1 MGLARSAL
9 LRASENGWLRERV
22 PRLAL
27 ARRMVRRFMPG
38 ETPESALAATG
49 ELNAAGVGTVLTCLG
64 EYVASPAAADAVAR
78 HYEEV
83 AAAPPPA
90 DFELSVKPTHLGL
103 GLGQAACAERVA
115 RIAAACARSSR
126 TLWVDMESSATT
138 DATLEIYAD
147 LRRVHPNLGV
157 CLQANLRRTPSDVE
171 RLLPLAPAIRLVKG
185 AYAEPGDRAYT
196 GRAAIDEAFRALALA
211 LIRAEPAGE
220 DGGSGDE
227 PGAATLPG
235 GRLRPVL
242 GTHDVGLVERI
253 RAQSGGRPL
262 EVHMLY
268 GIRTS
273 AQAALAADPRT
284 RLRVLI
290 SYGAAWYPWFVR
302 RLAERPANLL
312 LALR

>member
-1 MGLARSAL
+1 MGLARTAL
-9 LRASENGWLRERV
+9 LRASENAWLRDRV

-38 ETPESALAATG
+38 ETAESALAATR
-49 ELNAAGVGTVLTCLG
+49 ELNAGGVGTVLTSLG
-64 EYVASPAAADAVAR
+64 EYVAAPADADAVAR

-83 AAAPPPA
+83 AAVPPPA
-90 DFELSVKPTHLGL
+90 VFELSVKPTHLGL
-103 GLGQAACAERVA
+103 ELGQAACAGRVA
-115 RIAAACARSSR
+115 RIAAACAASAR
-126 TLWVDMESSATT
+126 TLWLDMESSATT
-138 DATLEIYAD
+138 DATLEIYAE
-147 LRRVHPNLGV
+147 LRPGHPNLGV

-185 AYAEPGDRAYT
+185 AYAEPRERAHT
-196 GRAAIDEAFRALALA
+196 GRAEIDDAFHSLALA
-211 LIRAEPAGE
+211 LIRAEAGGGTGVHGAGGVQVPG
-220 DGGSGDE
+220 DG
-227 PGAATLPG
+227 P
-235 GRLRPVL
+235 RLVL
-242 GTHDVGLVERI
+242 GTHDVALVERI
-253 RAQSGGRPL
+253 RARAVDRPL

-268 GIRTS
+268 GIRTA
-273 AQAALAADPRT
+273 AQAALAADPCT